1 MWGYTAR
8 QVEKMLSMD
17 PPTLR
22 AIVRTGLVKP
32 GHGPKRE
39 LRFSFQDLVLL
50 RTAHGLRQANVSAA
64 KIRRAIGKL
73 RARLGDEASL
83 SGLQIAAYGDE
94 VVVRDSQGAWH
105 PDSGQAVFDFE
116 VREIAARVAP
126 LVDDAL
132 RERRDQA
139 ELSAEDWYHWGCEVE
154 PAAPE
159 QALESYRQAVAID
172 PRHVQARINLGRLLH
187 ERGDLEG
194 AFRQYREALT
204 LDPGN
209 PTAAFNL
216 GVVQQDRGQAEAA
229 LEAYGQALV
238 LDAANADAHFNLA
251 GLYEGMGRKT
261 EALRHML
268 DYRRLRREF
277 DRSE

>member
-17 PPTLR
+17 PATLR
-22 AIVRTGLVKP
+22 AIVRTGVVEP
-32 GHGPKRE
+32 VHGPRRE

-50 RTAHGLRQANVSAA
+50 RTAHGLRQANVSAT

-73 RARLGDEASL
+73 RARLGAEASL

-139 ELSAEDWYHWGCEVE
+139 QFSAEDWYRWGCELE
-154 PAAPE
+154 AAAPE
-159 QALESYRQAVAID
+159 QALESYRQALAID
-172 PRHVQARINLGRLLH
+172 PRHAQAHVNLGRLLH
-187 ERGDLEG
+187 ERGDLDG
-194 AFRQYREALT
+194 ALAQYEQALA
-204 LDPGN
+204 LDAGTGD
-209 PTAAFNL
+209 PTATFNL
-216 GVVQQDRGQAEAA
+216 GVVQQDRGEVHAA
-229 LEAYGQALV
+229 LAAYHRVLA
-238 LDAANADAHFNLA
+238 LDAAYADAHFNLA
-251 GLYEGMGRKT
+251 GLYERLGQKT

-268 DYRRLRREF
+268 EYRRLSRR
-277 DRSE
+277 

>member
-17 PPTLR
+17 SAALR
-22 AIVRTGLVKP
+22 AIVRTGVVEP
-32 GHGPKRE
+32 TRGPQRE

-64 KIRRAIGKL
+64 KIRRAISKL
-73 RARLGDEASL
+73 RARLGAEASL
-83 SGLQIAAYGDE
+83 SGLQIAVYGDE
-94 VVVRDSQGAWH
+94 LVVRDSQGAWD

-139 ELSAEDWYHWGCEVE
+139 QLSAEDWYRWGCEVE
-154 PAAPE
+154 PVAVE
-159 QALESYRQAVAID
+159 QALESYRQALTID
-172 PRHVQARINLGRLLH
+172 PGHAQAHVNLGRLLH
-187 ERGDLEG
+187 ERGDLDG
-194 AFRQYREALT
+194 ALAHYQQALAI
-204 LDPGN
+204 DAQD

-216 GVVQQDRGQAEAA
+216 GVVQQDRGNLPAA
-229 LEAYGQALV
+229 IEAYQRALT
-238 LDAANADAHFNLA
+238 LDASSADSHFNLA
-251 GLYEGMGRKT
+251 GLYERLGRKT

-268 DYRRLRREF
+268 EYRRLRRA
-277 DRSE
+277 SSGGG

>member
-17 PPTLR
+17 PATLR
-22 AIVRTGLVKP
+22 AIVRTGVVEP
-32 GHGPKRE
+32 ARGPRRE

-50 RTAHGLRQANVSAA
+50 RTAHGLRVANVSAA

-73 RARLGDEASL
+73 RARLGAEASL

-116 VREIAARVAP
+116 VQELAARVAP

-139 ELSAEDWYHWGCEVE
+139 QLSAEDWYHWGCEVE
-154 PAAPE
+154 PVAPE
-159 QALESYRQAVAID
+159 QAMESYRQALAIE
-172 PRHVQARINLGRLLH
+172 PGHTQAHVNLGRLLH

-194 AFRQYREALT
+194 ALRHYEQALKREP
-204 LDPGN
+204 DN

-216 GVVQQDRGQAEAA
+216 GVVQQDRGQTEAA
-229 LEAYGQALV
+229 LEAYRNALE
-238 LDAANADAHFNLA
+238 LDATNADAHFNMA
-251 GLYEGMGRKT
+251 GIYEGLGRRT

-268 DYRRLRREF
+268 DYRRLRAGIG
-277 DRSE
+277 